1 MKGKHNFKNI
11 AECERQLYHT
21 VEMLKEHK
29 ISPAEAN
36 AICRVCDSWVKTR
49 KAANSD
55 EMLRR
60 IDGLE
65 ALAKAKQKGSA

>member
-1 MKGKHNFKNI
+1 MKTNFKNI
-11 AECERQLYHT
+11 SECERQLYHT
-21 VEMLKEHK
+21 VELLKAHK
-29 ISPAEAN
+29 ISPSEAN

-55 EMLRR
+55 ELIRR

-65 ALAKAKQKGSA
+65 ALAKVKIEKK